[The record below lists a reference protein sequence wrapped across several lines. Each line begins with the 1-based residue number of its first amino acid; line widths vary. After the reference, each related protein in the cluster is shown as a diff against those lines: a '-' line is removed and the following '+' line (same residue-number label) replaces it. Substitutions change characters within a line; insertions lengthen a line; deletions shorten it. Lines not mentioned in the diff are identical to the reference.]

1 MSHTRTAPN
10 TKARSLSP
18 PEEDKASGLGCLP
31 PPSPHLLSVGACD
44 EGVLRENNLSIWYV
58 VGTNED
64 TSKPD
69 DFCAADQRPHHNGQY
84 YTGERGQQVGYERQ

>member
-44 EGVLRENNLSIWYV
+44 EGVLQRAVFHRALEV
-58 VGTNED
+58 VVHTKTASGVSGAEGVTPRSTQNTD
-64 TSKPD
+64 
-69 DFCAADQRPHHNGQY
+69 A
-84 YTGERGQQVGYERQ
+84 ERT